1 MQKILYLEDDI
12 NLSDTLSEFLE
23 DNGYD
28 VVSVYDAKSALEIV
42 EQQRFNLLIL
52 DVNVPPF
59 NGFELLQNIRSI
71 DILTPV
77 IFTTSLKDMEDV
89 EKGYQSG
96 CDDYIKKPFVFKEL
110 LFKINALLKR
120 DNINNKTYLTK
131 DIYFDNND
139 EILYQ
144 NNDILHLKKK
154 ELKLL
159 KLFLQNQD
167 KTLDFDQIYSY
178 VWEYDE
184 EISNGSLRTY
194 IRTLRKYLGNHR
206 IVSIKKQGYK
216 FLDESSK

>member
-77 IFTTSLKDMEDV
+77 IFTTSLNDMEDV

-184 EISNGSLRTY
+184 DISNGSLRTY

>member
-77 IFTTSLKDMEDV
+77 IFTTSLNDMEDV

>member
-77 IFTTSLKDMEDV
+77 IFTTSLNDLEDFLN
-89 EKGYQSG
+89 GYQSG
-96 CDDYIKKPFVFKEL
+96 CDDFIKKPFV
-110 LFKINALLKR
+110 
-120 DNINNKTYLTK
+120 
-131 DIYFDNND
+131 
-139 EILYQ
+139 
-144 NNDILHLKKK
+144 
-154 ELKLL
+154 
-159 KLFLQNQD
+159 
-167 KTLDFDQIYSY
+167 
-178 VWEYDE
+178 V
-184 EISNGSLRTY
+184 
-194 IRTLRKYLGNHR
+194 
-206 IVSIKKQGYK
+206 
-216 FLDESSK
+216 